1 METLSVP
8 QGIFPLQRYPRQERE
23 PLRAWDAADEY
34 LLQHLFE
41 EGLPGKGTLLIENDA
56 FGALSTALAPHRP
69 WMLSD
74 SFLAHRGTEAN
85 LADCGLPPGSVRL
98 LTSLQAPE
106 GICDLVLIKIPKSLA
121 LLEDQLFRLRPH
133 LRPGSK
139 VIGAG
144 MAKAIH
150 TSTLALFE
158 RILGPTTTSLA
169 KKKARLIF
177 CTPDPGRD
185 PGPSPYPGRFRL
197 EETGDLIVNHAGV
210 FSRERLDIGTR
221 FFLDHL
227 PASEEEQ
234 TIVDLGCGNGILG
247 VVAAR
252 RNPRARLVFT
262 DESYMAVASAEMN
275 FRAAF
280 GRERQAEFRATDAL
294 SGISRKSA
302 DLILNNPPFHQ
313 ENVVG
318 DQIAWRMFTEARE
331 VLREG
336 GELRVI
342 GNRHLGYHVK
352 LRRLFGNCE
361 TIAGNAKFVILKA
374 VRQRKG

>member
-1 METLSVP
+1 MERLTIP
-8 QGIFPLQRYPRQERE
+8 QGTFPLQRYPRQSRD

-34 LLQHLFE
+34 LLQHLFG
-41 EGLPGKGTLLIENDA
+41 EGLPGPGPLLIANDA
-56 FGALSTALAPHRP
+56 FGALSVPLSSHRP

-85 LADCGLPPGSVRL
+85 LADCGLSLESVRL
-98 LTSLQAPE
+98 LTSLQGPE
-106 GICDLVLIKIPKSLA
+106 GVCDLVLIKIPKSLA

-133 LRPGSK
+133 LHPGSRI
-139 VIGAG
+139 IGAG
-144 MAKAIH
+144 MGKAIH

-169 KKKARLIF
+169 RKKARLIF
-177 CTPDPGRD
+177 CSPDPALD
-185 PGPSPYPGRFRL
+185 PGTSPYPLIFRL
-197 EETGDLIVNHAGV
+197 EETGDLITNYAAV

-221 FFLDHL
+221 FFLEHL
-227 PASEEEQ
+227 PASNAEQ
-234 TIVDLGCGNGILG
+234 TIVDLGCGNGVLG
-247 VVAAR
+247 VTAAR

-262 DESYMAVASAEMN
+262 DESFMAVASAEES

-280 GRERQAEFRATDAL
+280 GERQAQFRVTDAL
-294 SGISRKSA
+294 AGIPRGSA

-318 DQIAWRMFTEARE
+318 DQIAWRMFREAKE

-352 LRRLFGNCE
+352 LKRLFGNCE

-374 VRQRKG
+374 VRRGRG

>member
-1 METLSVP
+1 MDRLIVP
-8 QGIFPLQRYPRQERE
+8 QGTFPLRRYPRQTQD
-23 PLRAWDAADEY
+23 PLRAWDAADEF
-34 LLQHLFE
+34 LLQHLFD
-41 EGLPGKGTLLIENDA
+41 EGLPGSGELLIVNDS
-56 FGALSTALAPHRP
+56 FGALATALSAHRP

-85 LADCGLPPGSVRL
+85 LADGGLSLERVRL

-106 GICDLVLIKIPKSLA
+106 GVCDLVLIKIPKSLA
-121 LLEDQLFRLRPH
+121 LLEDELFRLRPH
-133 LRPGSK
+133 LHPGSRI
-139 VIGAG
+139 IGAG
-144 MAKAIH
+144 MGKAIH

-169 KKKARLIF
+169 RKKARLIF
-177 CTPDPGRD
+177 SSPDPALD
-185 PGPSPYPGRFRL
+185 PGTSPYPGHFRL
-197 EETGDLIVNHAGV
+197 EETGDLITNHAAV

-221 FFLDHL
+221 FFLGHL
-227 PASEEEQ
+227 PASSEEC
-234 TIVDLGCGNGILG
+234 TIVDLGCGNGVLG

-252 RNPRARLVFT
+252 RNPRATLIFT
-262 DESYMAVASAEMN
+262 DESFMAVASAEES

-280 GRERQAEFRATDAL
+280 GERQAEFRVTDAL
-294 SGISRKSA
+294 AGIPRGSA

-318 DQIAWRMFTEARE
+318 DQIAWRMFREAKE

-352 LRRLFGNCE
+352 LKRLFGNCE

-374 VRQRKG
+374 VRRGRG

>member
-1 METLSVP
+1 
-8 QGIFPLQRYPRQERE
+8 
-23 PLRAWDAADEY
+23 
-34 LLQHLFE
+34 
-41 EGLPGKGTLLIENDA
+41 
-56 FGALSTALAPHRP
+56 
-69 WMLSD
+69 MLSD

-85 LADCGLPPGSVRL
+85 LADCGLPMESVRL

-106 GICDLVLIKIPKSLA
+106 GVCDLVLIKIPKSLA

-133 LRPGSK
+133 LHPGTRI
-139 VIGAG
+139 IGAG
-144 MAKAIH
+144 MSKSIH

-169 KKKARLIF
+169 RKKARLIF
-177 CTPDPGRD
+177 SSPDPALD
-185 PGPSPYPGRFRL
+185 PGTSPYPLHFRL
-197 EETGDLIVNHAGV
+197 EETGDLITNYAAV

-227 PASEEEQ
+227 PASDAEQ
-234 TIVDLGCGNGILG
+234 TIVDLGCGNGVLG
-247 VVAAR
+247 LVAAR
-252 RNPRARLVFT
+252 RNPRAHLVFT
-262 DESYMAVASAEMN
+262 DESFMAVASAEES

-280 GRERQAEFRATDAL
+280 GERQAQFLVTDAL
-294 SGISRKSA
+294 AGIPRKSA

-318 DQIAWRMFTEARE
+318 DQIAWRMFREAKE

-336 GELRVI
+336 GELRVV

-352 LRRLFGNCE
+352 LKKLFGNCE
-361 TIAGNAKFVILKA
+361 TIAGNAKFVVLKT
-374 VRQRKG
+374 RR